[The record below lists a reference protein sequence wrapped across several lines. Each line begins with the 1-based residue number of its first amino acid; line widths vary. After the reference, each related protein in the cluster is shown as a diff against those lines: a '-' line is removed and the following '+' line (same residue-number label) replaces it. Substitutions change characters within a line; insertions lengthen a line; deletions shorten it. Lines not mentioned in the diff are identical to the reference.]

1 MRKLIIYTLS
11 LLIAFQSANAADF
24 TVNGKMKGLTNGSTA
39 TLKNVFNGQA
49 LATGNITDG
58 AFILKGTVNEG
69 MLLQLSFSAAPQLNI
84 EIFIGNEA
92 VVIEGDLAAP
102 DQIKLTGSILH
113 QTYEKFRI
121 QFAPLKDKL
130 NAIVP
135 LIQAETAQTPKRDS
149 LINLFNSYKQVL
161 LNETVGF
168 ANANP
173 ASVVSSFALFA
184 VGPLFSGPQELEST
198 YNTLEPAAKKGYFS
212 EMIVK
217 SVGDAKI
224 GQIGSMAIEFTQ
236 NDQNGKPI
244 KLSSLKGK
252 YVLID
257 FWASWC
263 RPCRQENPNV
273 VAAYNKYKLKNFTV
287 LGVSLDQDKNSWIQ
301 AIAADKLTWTHV
313 SDLKYWSNEVAQL
326 YRIQSIPA
334 NLLIDPTGKIIGK
347 DLRGED
353 LLQKLASI
361 LK

>member
-1 MRKLIIYTLS
+1 MRKLIIYTLA
-11 LLIAFQSANAADF
+11 LLIAFQSAIAADF
-24 TVNGKMKGLTNGSTA
+24 SVNGKIKGLTNGSTV

-49 LATGNITDG
+49 LATGNIADG
-58 AFILKGTVNEG
+58 AFVLKGTVNEG
-69 MLLQLSFSAAPQLNI
+69 MLLQLSFSAAPQINI
-84 EIFIGNEA
+84 EMFIGNEA

-102 DQIKLTGSILH
+102 DQIKLTGSVLH
-113 QTYEKFRI
+113 QTYEKFRV

-149 LINLFNSYKQVL
+149 LINLYNSYKQVL

-173 ASVVSSFALFA
+173 ASVISSFALFA

-224 GQIGSMAIEFTQ
+224 GQIGSMATEFTQ

-244 KLSSLKGK
+244 KLSSFKGK

-301 AIAADKLTWTHV
+301 AIATDKLTWTHV
-313 SDLKYWSNEVAQL
+313 SDLKYWNNEVAQL

-353 LLQKLASI
+353 LLQKLAAI

>member
-49 LATGNITDG
+49 PATGNITDG

-198 YNTLEPAAKKGYFS
+198 FNTLQPAAKKGYFS

-217 SVGDAKI
+217 SVNDAKI
-224 GQIGSMAIEFTQ
+224 GQIGSMATEFTQ

-244 KLSSLKGK
+244 KLSSFKGK

-273 VAAYNKYKLKNFTV
+273 VAAYNTYKSKNFTV

-353 LLQKLASI
+353 LLQKLAAI

>member
-1 MRKLIIYTLS
+1 MRKLFTYTIS
-11 LLIAFQSANAADF
+11 LLIAFQSVIAADF
-24 TVNGKMKGLTNGSTA
+24 SVTGRVKGLTNGSTA

-49 LATGNITDG
+49 LATGNIADG
-58 AFILKGTVNEG
+58 AFVLKGTVNEG
-69 MLLQLSFSAAPQLNI
+69 MLLQLSFSAAPQINI
-84 EIFIGNEA
+84 EMFIGNEI
-92 VVIEGDLAAP
+92 VVIEGDIAAP
-102 DQIKLTGSILH
+102 DQIKLTGSVLH
-113 QTYEKFRI
+113 QTYDKFRI

-173 ASVVSSFALFA
+173 ASVVSSFALYA
-184 VGPLFSGPQELEST
+184 VGPLFSGPQELESKFS
-198 YNTLEPAAKKGYFS
+198 TLQPAAQKGYFS

-217 SVGDAKI
+217 SVADAKI
-224 GQIGSMAIEFTQ
+224 GQIGSMATEFTQ

-244 KLSSLKGK
+244 KLSSFRGK

-273 VAAYNKYKLKNFTV
+273 VAAFNTYKSKNFTV

-301 AIAADKLTWTHV
+301 AIAADKLTWPHV